1 MSTPAVTHEKEIG
14 EESEEKGGAEDPD
27 EDEHKGH
34 HKKHKAVSK
43 EHIPMVVTA
52 NPAFEE
58 KMSKLTAMIEEQ
70 SKNITRLEE
79 TASALR
85 EEKLKTEEVTRQSIA
100 ELRQDLE
107 DINEDMLAQGDELQA
122 RIDELEAKL
131 GERKDD

>member
-1 MSTPAVTHEKEIG
+1 
-14 EESEEKGGAEDPD
+14 
-27 EDEHKGH
+27 
-34 HKKHKAVSK
+34 
-43 EHIPMVVTA
+43 MVVTA

-100 ELRQDLE
+100 ELRQDRKAAG
-107 DINEDMLAQGDELQA
+107 DMLDTMASKYMTDMDTGKQAMEKAIRDLHAQKDALL
-122 RIDELEAKL
+122 R
-131 GERKDD
+131 EREQQGPGAGVESRRRCW